1 MALNKSSQKV
11 RFFLFILGTKG
22 NQAASVIQCVQDVQN
37 IKLDELSALIGREEL
52 GRRSECVRCSNG
64 NLSCKSHDVIT
75 AELTWTGSHL
85 TMSNVHLATTWVQ

>member
-1 MALNKSSQKV
+1 M
-11 RFFLFILGTKG
+11 
-22 NQAASVIQCVQDVQN
+22 IQCVQDVQN
-37 IKLDELSALIGREEL
+37 IKLDELSALIGREKL

-85 TMSNVHLATTWVQ
+85 TMSNVHLATTWGSMKILHIQIPKLKQVLLEVLLEMF